1 MVGVQSG
8 HFARIFIWAV
18 ALVLIVSIQ
27 SSARAENARA
37 ENAETA
43 DNAYLNA
50 LNGEWTMTGT
60 LLGKPVRYDAHAE
73 RVLQGGFLRLHMID
87 IGAEPRYEADVFIGY
102 DALAKDYIAHWLDRF
117 GAAGARVV
125 AIGTRRGKRLVLH
138 FPYSDGAFRD
148 TFTFD
153 ARSATWTLLIE
164 SQAKDKTWS
173 EFASYTLARPG
184 IVK

>member
-1 MVGVQSG
+1 MVGVQSV
-8 HFARIFIWAV
+8 HAARIFFCAV
-18 ALVLIVSIQ
+18 ALVLIMSVQ

-37 ENAETA
+37 ENADTA
-43 DNAYLNA
+43 DDAYLDA
-50 LNGEWTMTGT
+50 LKGEWTMTGT
-60 LLGKPVRYDAHAE
+60 LLGKPVSYDAHAE

-87 IGAEPRYEADVFIGY
+87 TGAEPKYEAEVFIGY
-102 DALAKDYIAHWLDRF
+102 DAHAKDYVAHWLDRF

-125 AIGTRRGKRLVLH
+125 ANGTRRGKRLVMH

-153 ARSATWTLLIE
+153 ARSTTWTLLIE

-184 IVK
+184 SVK